1 MYEDILEE
9 IATELINSKELYR
22 SNYGLL
28 SGLTG
33 SALFFQEYGKLRK
46 DHAIHAE
53 DFVEEAFLSIANNKP
68 YAPYCAGISG
78 ACTGIDFLYR
88 HQYEEDEMPFD
99 FVDTEIDDYLYRA
112 YTEALQKGNLDFLH
126 GAVGMGFYYLERI
139 KSGQVSFRAQTDL
152 LLHYL
157 REHAIRE
164 GKRIKWRQGEEDKG
178 FNISLSHGMSSI
190 VVLLSR
196 LLENGG
202 SDEVDIK
209 ELLQG
214 AVHYILDQEIDASQ
228 YGSLFPYAS
237 KENGDIKMSRLA
249 WCYGD
254 LGIGIG
260 LLSAAKALADPSLEH
275 KALSIFDFCAYRRD
289 LVENMV
295 SDTSICHGTS
305 GIAIIYNDLYQKTG
319 NEQYRE
325 TAQYWLEQ
333 TVKLYREK
341 KIFYLTDQDQYDSQ
355 RMSLLEGKAGV
366 GLALLNVHFNISSD
380 WPGFLLL

>member
-9 IATELINSKELYR
+9 IATELISSKQLYQ

-33 SALFFQEYGKLRK
+33 SALFFEEYGKLRK
-46 DHAIHAE
+46 DYAIHAE
-53 DFVEEAFLSIANNKP
+53 DFVEEAFLSIANKKP

-78 ACTGIDFLYR
+78 ACAGIDFLYR
-88 HQYEEDEMPFD
+88 HQYEDDEMPFD
-99 FVDTEIDDYLYRA
+99 FVDAEIDDYLYRA
-112 YTEALQKGNLDFLH
+112 YTELLQKGNLDFLH

-139 KSGQVSFRAQTDL
+139 KSGQGSFREQTDL
-152 LLHYL
+152 LLRHL
-157 REHAIRE
+157 QEHAIWE
-164 GKRIKWRQGEEDKG
+164 GKHVKWSQGGEGKG

-190 VVLLSR
+190 IVLLSK

-202 SDEVDIK
+202 SDKVDIK

-260 LLSAAKALADPSLEH
+260 LLSAAKALADPSLQH
-275 KALSIFDFCAYRRD
+275 KALAIFDFCANRRD
-289 LVENMV
+289 LAENMV

-305 GIAIIYNDLYQKTG
+305 GIAVIYHDLYLKTG
-319 NEQYRE
+319 NQRYQE

-341 KIFYLTDQDQYDSQ
+341 KIFYLMDQDQYDTQ

-366 GLALLNVHFNISSD
+366 GLVLLNVHFNVSSG

>member
-1 MYEDILEE
+1 MYDDILKE
-9 IATELINSKELYR
+9 IAAELISSKQLYR

-33 SALFFQEYGKLRK
+33 SALFFREYGKIRK
-46 DHAIHAE
+46 DYAIHAE
-53 DFVEEAFLSIANNKP
+53 DFAEEAFLSIANSKP

-78 ACTGIDFLYR
+78 ACIGIDYLYR
-88 HQYEEDEMPFD
+88 HQYENEEMSFD
-99 FVDTEIDDYLYRA
+99 FVDSEIDAYLFRA
-112 YTEALQKGNLDFLH
+112 YTEALQSGNLDFLH
-126 GAVGMGFYYLERI
+126 GAVGIGFYYLERI
-139 KSGQVSFRAQTDL
+139 KSGQVGFRVQTDL
-152 LLHYL
+152 LLQHL
-157 REHAIRE
+157 QEHAVRE
-164 GKRIKWRQGEEDKG
+164 GKNIKWRQGGEDKG

-190 VVLLSR
+190 IILLSK

-202 SDEVDIK
+202 SEKADLK

-228 YGSLFPYAS
+228 YGSMFPYAS
-237 KENGDIKMSRLA
+237 KEGGDIKMSRLA

-260 LLSAAKALADPSLEH
+260 LLSAAKALADPPLRY
-275 KALSIFDFCAYRRD
+275 KALSIFDFCAHRRD
-289 LVENMV
+289 LAENLV
-295 SDTSICHGTS
+295 SDTSICHGSS
-305 GIAIIYNDLYQKTG
+305 GIAIIYHDLYLKTG
-319 NEQYRE
+319 DQRYRE
-325 TAQYWLEQ
+325 TAKYWLEQ

-341 KIFYLTDQDQYDSQ
+341 KIFYLTDQDQYDTR

-366 GLALLNVHFNISSD
+366 GLALLNVHFNVLSE